1 MSEASRH
8 RLGCEAQ
15 FAQRLKHHCTLVTA
29 LRVAPG
35 ERRPAVSP
43 HSKEVRYSDQPRR
56 ALTLSA
62 SEICP
67 RSRRILYKY
76 VLRY

>member
-62 SEICP
+62 SVRDRVAFYINLFCAI
-67 RSRRILYKY
+67 SF
-76 VLRY
+76 